1 MIDFTEIK
9 ARLEP
14 PVNRETLIEIMSKGL
29 NVPEMVKATAFILV
43 SRMKQSELDRMGEL
57 ARQAI
62 DIFEKDDAPA
72 LEKFLLDHNIPLPI
86 IKVIVQNA
94 PYNTKIQ

>member
-14 PVNRETLIEIMSKGL
+14 PVKRETLIEIMSKGL
-29 NVPEMVKATAFILV
+29 NIPEMVKATAFILV
-43 SRMKQSELDRMGEL
+43 SRMKQPELDKMGEL

-62 DIFEKDDAPA
+62 DIFERDDPQA
-72 LEKFLLDHNIPLPI
+72 LEQFLADHNIPLPI
-86 IKVIVQNA
+86 IKVILQNA
-94 PYNTKIQ
+94 SHIAKI